1 MKARRNDPCPCGSGK
16 KYKHC
21 CYAKDS
27 VKHEEPVLEAAAAGE
42 PEADETDGTDEH
54 EADHDGLKR
63 PHRHNKDRARFQ
75 GDSRGRSSSFK
86 PRTTRSTQ
94 RGS

>member
-1 MKARRNDPCPCGSGK
+1 MKVGRNDPCPCGSGK

-27 VKHEEPVLEAAAAGE
+27 VKHEEPVVEAEPSAEAEAEAAEDEEQEGE
-42 PEADETDGTDEH
+42 
-54 EADHDGLKR
+54 HDKLKP
-63 PHRHNKDRARFQ
+63 PHRHNRGRARFQ
-75 GDSRGRSSSFK
+75 GDSRGGSHSFK

>member
-1 MKARRNDPCPCGSGK
+1 MKPSRNDPCPCGSGK

-27 VKHEEPVLEAAAAGE
+27 VKHDEPVIAAPEDDTAEEAAG
-42 PEADETDGTDEH
+42 DETGEH
-54 EADHDGLKR
+54 ETGAR
-63 PHRHNKDRARFQ
+63 PHEKHQHSKDRSRFKGDAR
-75 GDSRGRSSSFK
+75 GGSSTFN
-86 PRTTRSTQ
+86 PRSTRGAQ

>member
-1 MKARRNDPCPCGSGK
+1 MKVRRNDPCPCGSGK

-27 VKHEEPVLEAAAAGE
+27 VKHEEPVLEAEPASAE
-42 PEADETDGTDEH
+42 PEDSESHEEHDAEH
-54 EADHDGLKR
+54 EKLKP
-63 PHRHNKDRARFQ
+63 PHQHNKGRARFQ
-75 GDSRGRSSSFK
+75 GDSRGGTHSFK

>member
-1 MKARRNDPCPCGSGK
+1 MKPSRNDPCPCGSGK

-27 VKHEEPVLEAAAAGE
+27 VKHEEPVIEAEPAAPIE
-42 PEADETDGTDEH
+42 DDDADPAEGGGRSQQKH
-54 EADHDGLKR
+54 QHQ
-63 PHRHNKDRARFQ
+63 KDRSRFKGEVQ
-75 GDSRGRSSSFK
+75 GKTSTFRPRATRGA
-86 PRTTRSTQ
+86 Q